1 MIRPSESMQ
10 LQLIWQTGR
19 PLMFSYLLINN
30 YHAAGASVRGHDTIT
45 DSSEPR
51 GATSSTIICRSWN
64 RGPPVHCTI
73 ATCRFAHKC
82 QSCFG
87 HHRVK
92 DCPRDSSSQQSAQ
105 TVTRLSSMF
114 SQQVQ
119 VIVNALKAFDFVSCY
134 ILVTFEG
141 EGMFCVIF
149 LLCCL
154 LAYVLFY

>member
-1 MIRPSESMQ
+1 
-10 LQLIWQTGR
+10 
-19 PLMFSYLLINN
+19 
-30 YHAAGASVRGHDTIT
+30 
-45 DSSEPR
+45 
-51 GATSSTIICRSWN
+51 
-64 RGPPVHCTI
+64 
-73 ATCRFAHKC
+73 
-82 QSCFG
+82 
-87 HHRVK
+87 
-92 DCPRDSSSQQSAQ
+92 
-105 TVTRLSSMF
+105 MF